1 MAEKVTVT
9 EIYWE
14 EADADAEADAES
26 EDQNESQNY
35 KNESQNESETEEIE
49 MKVYEDVGN
58 RAEAQ
63 ACLENK
69 KEEKSEYLCKFNVKI
84 ERQSETE

>member
-1 MAEKVTVT
+1 MAQKVPVT

-14 EADADAEADAES
+14 EAEADAES
-26 EDQNESQNY
+26 QNQQ
-35 KNESQNESETEEIE
+35 NESQNESETEEIE

-63 ACLENK
+63 ACLEDK
-69 KEEKSEYLCKFNVKI
+69 KEEKSE
-84 ERQSETE
+84 

>member
-1 MAEKVTVT
+1 MAEKVPVT

-14 EADADAEADAES
+14 EAEAEADAES
-26 EDQNESQNY
+26 QNHQ
-35 KNESQNESETEEIE
+35 NESQNESETEEIE

-63 ACLENK
+63 VCLEDKK
-69 KEEKSEYLCKFNVKI
+69 KEKRMYKI
-84 ERQSETE
+84 TSRE

>member
-26 EDQNESQNY
+26 EDQIESQNY
-35 KNESQNESETEEIE
+35 QNESETEEIE